1 MGTSGQRRRGIPHAR
16 DGDEFEPRGWTDR
29 RTKIGSGMVGGPSE
43 VRPLS
48 SSNAVREREREK
60 SGISSRTPD
69 LFELFYLSFFHFS
82 TSSSSPVFLQLPLFS
97 FLLHRVSR
105 SPFPSLSLSPFLLHL
120 HRSRYPYL
128 PLCSTFSS
136 SFFSS
141 IREGLHGTRNFSSP
155 RRRHTQPPSKTT
167 YTRATHERERE
178 ILASTASLH
187 RQMEERPP
195 IESRLEHLLFTFSSI
210 STPNLP
216 PRKIHDPEARLGRA
230 RALFLLL
237 LLFLP
242 PSRMS
247 RGGSSTTTTTFFL
260 WPRGSLPRDDRPSRW
275 PVDETRPP
283 LGHWAQRAPIKKTS
297 KWTIVDL
304 LHEAAPMFSCNS
316 TWNDHRFLDAW
327 WLTVGGIEVVWF
339 LFIICFF
346 FFEEILMIL
355 VNFNRFVLS
364 RNIFVCIII
373 IFLYKEYERENMK

>member
-29 RTKIGSGMVGGPSE
+29 RTKIGSGTVGGPSE

-69 LFELFYLSFFHFS
+69 LFEPFYLSFFHFS

-155 RRRHTQPPSKTT
+155 RCRHTQPPSKTT
-167 YTRATHERERE
+167 YTRATHERERDPCLHSFSPSTDGGE
-178 ILASTASLH
+178 TTDRISARTSPFYLLVDLYAESSSTEDPRSRGATRACAS
-187 RQMEERPP
+187 P
-195 IESRLEHLLFTFSSI
+195 
-210 STPNLP
+210 
-216 PRKIHDPEARLGRA
+216 
-230 RALFLLL
+230 
-237 LLFLP
+237 LP
-242 PSRMS
+242 PSPPLPPSVADVS
-247 RGGSSTTTTTFFL
+247 RG
-260 WPRGSLPRDDRPSRW
+260 
-275 PVDETRPP
+275 E
-283 LGHWAQRAPIKKTS
+283 
-297 KWTIVDL
+297 
-304 LHEAAPMFSCNS
+304 
-316 TWNDHRFLDAW
+316 
-327 WLTVGGIEVVWF
+327 
-339 LFIICFF
+339 
-346 FFEEILMIL
+346 
-355 VNFNRFVLS
+355 
-364 RNIFVCIII
+364 
-373 IFLYKEYERENMK
+373 

>member
-29 RTKIGSGMVGGPSE
+29 RTKIGSGTVGGPSE

-128 PLCSTFSS
+128 PLCSTFS
-136 SFFSS
+136 FFSS

-178 ILASTASLH
+178 RS
-187 RQMEERPP
+187 
-195 IESRLEHLLFTFSSI
+195 
-210 STPNLP
+210 LP
-216 PRKIHDPEARLGRA
+216 PQLLSIDRWRRDHRSNLGSNISFYLLVDLYAESSSTEDPRSRGATRA
-230 RALFLLL
+230 CASP
-237 LLFLP
+237 LP
-242 PSRMS
+242 PSPPLPPSVADVS
-247 RGGSSTTTTTFFL
+247 RG
-260 WPRGSLPRDDRPSRW
+260 
-275 PVDETRPP
+275 E
-283 LGHWAQRAPIKKTS
+283 
-297 KWTIVDL
+297 
-304 LHEAAPMFSCNS
+304 
-316 TWNDHRFLDAW
+316 
-327 WLTVGGIEVVWF
+327 
-339 LFIICFF
+339 
-346 FFEEILMIL
+346 
-355 VNFNRFVLS
+355 
-364 RNIFVCIII
+364 
-373 IFLYKEYERENMK
+373 

>member
-29 RTKIGSGMVGGPSE
+29 RTKIGSGTVGGPSE

-210 STPNLP
+210 STPNLLLHGRSTI
-216 PRKIHDPEARLGRA
+216 PRRDSGVREPSSSFSSSSSLRRGCLEGGVV
-230 RALFLLL
+230 LLL
-237 LLFLP
+237 L
-242 PSRMS
+242 PSSCDPAGRYLGTTGHP
-247 RGGSSTTTTTFFL
+247 GGPLT
-260 WPRGSLPRDDRPSRW
+260 RHDRPWDTGRNAPRSKRRAS
-275 PVDETRPP
+275 ERSSIFSTRPP
-283 LGHWAQRAPIKKTS
+283 RCFRVIRRETTTGFWTLGGLRLAESRWY
-297 KWTIVDL
+297 DFYL
-304 LHEAAPMFSCNS
+304 LF
-316 TWNDHRFLDAW
+316 
-327 WLTVGGIEVVWF
+327 V
-339 LFIICFF
+339 FF
-346 FFEEILMIL
+346 FLRKF
-355 VNFNRFVLS
+355 
-364 RNIFVCIII
+364 
-373 IFLYKEYERENMK
+373 